1 MSKKI
6 AIQGELGAYSHIAAE
21 NLYAGAEI
29 KTCTTFEETFKQA
42 YNDQNYKIVIPIENS
57 LAGRV
62 ADIHYLLPKYKL
74 QIHGEYFQT
83 VEHNLLCKQDATIDD
98 IKYVRSH
105 AQAIGQ
111 CQNIINK
118 RKFKSIVSA
127 DTAGS
132 AKELAEGKDKSIAA
146 IASELSAKIYNLK
159 ILEKNIEDE
168 KGNVTRFLI
177 MGKKIEQPEFKSN
190 KNYITSCIFRVK
202 SEPSALY
209 KCLGG
214 FATNQVNLTK
224 LESFSVKNTFDQAN
238 FYLDLEGHLEQPGV
252 KKALELNIKP
262 KFVPFCYVPKEIL
275 EAVTLNNPYKRDYL
289 MEDCKRLF
297 NDLNIDLVSEIPAD
311 CNWPSVHAAWSE
323 VNKEDKGL
331 EFMLKIFEA
340 RFKKGLNVGDK
351 NIITNIC
358 NEISISSEFV
368 LSAMDNEDIDKDLK
382 SLTKIM
388 RELKVFGVPTFIYK
402 KERFWGQD
410 RLHYL
415 KDKLN
420 N

>member
-1 MSKKI
+1 MKKVKI
-6 AIQGELGAYSHIAAE
+6 AIQGELGAYSHIAVE
-21 NLYAGAEI
+21 NLFKDVEI

-42 YNDQNYKIVIPIENS
+42 YNNLNCKIVIPIENS

-74 QIHGEYFQT
+74 QIHGEYFLN
-83 VEHNLLCKQDATIDD
+83 VEHNLLCKPEATLQD

-118 RKFKSIVSA
+118 KNFKPIISA

-132 AKELAEGKDKSIAA
+132 AKELSEGDDKSIAA
-146 IASELSAKIYNLK
+146 IASELSAKIYRLR

-177 MGKKIEQPEFKSN
+177 MGKNIEQPEFTSK
-190 KNYITSCIFRVK
+190 KNFITSCIFRVK

-238 FYLDLEGHLEQPGV
+238 FYLDIDGHLEQSGV
-252 KKALELNIKP
+252 KKALEELG
-262 KFVPFCYVPKEIL
+262 FHTETLDIL
-275 EAVTLNNPYKRDYL
+275 GVYE
-289 MEDCKRLF
+289 
-297 NDLNIDLVSEIPAD
+297 
-311 CNWPSVHAAWSE
+311 
-323 VNKEDKGL
+323 
-331 EFMLKIFEA
+331 
-340 RFKKGLNVGDK
+340 
-351 NIITNIC
+351 
-358 NEISISSEFV
+358 SS
-368 LSAMDNEDIDKDLK
+368 
-382 SLTKIM
+382 
-388 RELKVFGVPTFIYK
+388 TFRQK
-402 KERFWGQD
+402 
-410 RLHYL
+410 
-415 KDKLN
+415 
-420 N
+420 